1 MLRFLIVFLLVL
13 PFVDMYALF
22 QVSNMLGFWQT
33 MALVLLTGLI
43 GAELIRREGRHVL
56 MKLQQSVTGGEIS
69 RNMMEGLII
78 LLCGIFLLTPGFITD
93 LIGFLLIFRPLRV
106 RLVAGLMNRI
116 ESSANMEVRT
126 F

>member
-56 MKLQQSVTGGEIS
+56 MKLQQSVTRGEIS